1 MKGTMSASGR
11 LLRQR
16 LGEVPLV
23 ALRVDAAVA
32 AVAVV
37 PVGRL
42 LDDPCARVLRA
53 RMVAVEV
60 LDDHIHERRLADD
73 GRVAV
78 SLPRLAEMDPAA
90 VGSDLELGVHAA
102 GAAGRP
108 HLLAEDRKSVV

>member
-1 MKGTMSASGR
+1 MKGTTSATGH

-37 PVGRL
+37 PAGRL

-53 RMVAVEV
+53 HVVAVEV
-60 LDDHIHERRLADD
+60 LDDHVHERRPADD
-73 GRVAV
+73 GRVAE
-78 SLPRLAEMDPAA
+78 SLPGLADVDPAA

-102 GAAGRP
+102 RAPGRP
-108 HLLAEDRKSVV
+108 HLLAEAERLR